1 MGRTPLC
8 RLEPSA
14 WDSFLR
20 TRTVHA
26 LKSRQ
31 VVFHEGTPAST
42 VFILCEGEVKLSVAS
57 SNGAAKI
64 ICLVSAAASPC
75 EILDKAALEAPLH
88 SLTCETL
95 TPVQVACL
103 EKPKFAWLVRHEP
116 SFSSAVLVGLSAE
129 IGMHVQNLRD
139 SMADQARERLAK
151 TLLMLAATHGHTT
164 AKGTEIVLP
173 ITRQEL
179 ADTLGFSR
187 ETVSRLLSELSRTRM
202 LTLTRRS
209 ICITAPERLR
219 ELTLSR
225 K

>member
-14 WDSFLR
+14 WDGFLR
-20 TRTVHA
+20 TRTIHA

-64 ICLVSAAASPC
+64 IRLVSAASSPC
-75 EILDKAALEAPLH
+75 EILDKAALEGPLH

-95 TPVQVACL
+95 TPIQVACL

-151 TLLMLAATHGHTT
+151 TNPHRYNF
-164 AKGTEIVLP
+164 V
-173 ITRQEL
+173 R
-179 ADTLGFSR
+179 
-187 ETVSRLLSELSRTRM
+187 
-202 LTLTRRS
+202 
-209 ICITAPERLR
+209 
-219 ELTLSR
+219 
-225 K
+225 